1 MLKRVPRSRF
11 QNKTINKVYPCAPDL
26 YGTCNRVLSG
36 SNLHENLYEH
46 GDLRSK
52 RMVMR
57 TEQPTKWL
65 RRVR

>member
-1 MLKRVPRSRF
+1 MLKRVPRSML

-46 GDLRSK
+46 DDLI
-52 RMVMR
+52 VA
-57 TEQPTKWL
+57 WL
-65 RRVR
+65 CYILIYCIS